1 MEKYLFIV
9 SEINSLIEPEFTS
22 FGSVRFNE
30 LSFSEL
36 KRYDKLLEQL
46 KSAKREM
53 RKEMGIWKYILW
65 NITKHPFYW

>member
-1 MEKYLFIV
+1 MEKYLLV
-9 SEINSLIEPEFTS
+9 VGEINSLIEPEFTS

-53 RKEMGIWKYILW
+53 RKEM
-65 NITKHPFYW
+65 